1 MRDHCRFWDICNY
14 WQTLCFITKAEFWL
28 LSQTKKHLVKWPKR
42 KWANERSFRK
52 SWYFFLR
59 TCIVCVIVYG
69 LVITKIHTY
78 ILDFSQT
85 RTSSLC
91 IFTLD
96 HYGIRLKQKSSIF
109 KGSSLRFPQK
119 PFIKQEY
126 YIPCC
131 QQFERIL
138 VYTITKEKLI
148 NQKWKSLQI
157 PPSFYGTSKHFNY
170 LNFPC

>member
-1 MRDHCRFWDICNY
+1 MLCCKWRYSHVIIYQLVGHIISNSKSDHEN
-14 WQTLCFITKAEFWL
+14 FISSSHLSRWWGVGLSLVHWTQELQSRIIIAAQQQHPPACLPSL
-28 LSQTKKHLVKWPKR
+28 LLQP
-42 KWANERSFRK
+42 
-52 SWYFFLR
+52 
-59 TCIVCVIVYG
+59 
-69 LVITKIHTY
+69 
-78 ILDFSQT
+78 
-85 RTSSLC
+85 
-91 IFTLD
+91 
-96 HYGIRLKQKSSIF
+96 KQKSSIF